1 MGGFVGKVTD
11 TLGLTDFEGQKDAAT
26 QASNQQ
32 LAATEKQIA
41 FLKDQNQIAR
51 DQMQPF
57 VDFGKGYLPQINAML
72 TPQGQTDYLTNNPM
86 FNAAVGNANQE
97 LLKAGAARGKVG
109 SGGMVD
115 QLFKNYLATGESFVN
130 NQFNRLWQPITMG
143 QNSAAMVGSNANQLG
158 TNVANIF
165 GNQGDIM
172 AANTMARQ
180 NVNNQMTGQLGGML
194 GGGLLGSGLLGGA
207 GLAGGGMGGAA
218 LGALM
223 LSDERLKEDAERIGE
238 TDDGIPI
245 YKWRYKG
252 DPQMHVGPMAQD
264 VEKVKPEAVVT
275 HSSGYKLLNLEAL

>member
-11 TLGLTDFEGQKDAAT
+11 TIGLTDFEGQKDAAT

-180 NVNNQMTGQLGGML
+180 NVNNQIASQFGD
-194 GGGLLGSGLLGGA
+194 
-207 GLAGGGMGGAA
+207 LAMNAA
-218 LGALM
+218 AFM
-223 LSDERLKEDAERIGE
+223 FSDERLKEDAERIGE